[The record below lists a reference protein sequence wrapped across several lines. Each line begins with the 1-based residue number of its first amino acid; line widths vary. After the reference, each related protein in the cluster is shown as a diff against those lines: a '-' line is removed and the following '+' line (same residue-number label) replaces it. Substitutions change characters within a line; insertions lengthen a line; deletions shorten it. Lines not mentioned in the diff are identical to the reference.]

1 MNSATDHHYCDFP
14 YVSTIRGVNNSP
26 HWQNVESA
34 TLHTCD
40 YYVEFPF
47 FNLEGETQYRR
58 YGLRES
64 IFYCKYVRELE
75 SQIEMYQQLWD
86 LCQTDV
92 YSKKSKNLSRGHV
105 PLKWGTS
112 NFARRTGELVNTLM
126 FCVPSKGGPASIYHS
141 FYTLRHGKDIMNV
154 LTKINGHSPG

>member
-75 SQIEMYQQLWD
+75 SRIEMYQQLWD

-112 NFARRTGELVNTLM
+112 NFARRTVELVQTLM
-126 FCVPSKGGPASIYHS
+126 FCVPGQGGPASIY
-141 FYTLRHGKDIMNV
+141 L
-154 LTKINGHSPG
+154 